1 MARLTT
7 LLVGALVVAGIAG
20 FAVGY
25 VARPVTTTMTRVV
38 PQSVTLTGYGFSCG
52 PSMQSPYLQGALQ
65 FNLTSTYSTDA
76 IASVAYVG
84 DWTGDTNQLVHTNAT
99 KHVTITWGPGMM
111 QSIQVTA
118 CPNVTVTIWRVV
130 QLLMMCPS
138 PPCDDGTTPAP

>member
-1 MARLTT
+1 M
-7 LLVGALVVAGIAG
+7 
-20 FAVGY
+20 
-25 VARPVTTTMTRVV
+25 PHSRVV
-38 PQSVTLTGYGFSCG
+38 ISDDDHIRLLTLHPGERDDPIECD
-52 PSMQSPYLQGALQ
+52 L
-65 FNLTSTYSTDA
+65 
-76 IASVAYVG
+76 SVAYVG